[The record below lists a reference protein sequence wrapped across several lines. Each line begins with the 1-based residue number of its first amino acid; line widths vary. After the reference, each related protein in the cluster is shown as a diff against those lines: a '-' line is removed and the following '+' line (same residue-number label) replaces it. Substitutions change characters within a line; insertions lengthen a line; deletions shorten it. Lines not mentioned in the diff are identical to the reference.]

1 MSRLKTFSALL
12 AVAVIATS
20 AFSANSLSTGG
31 HNGVIRSQAADVLGI
46 GTFNLGGAFHF
57 GQEYKYVHSTR
68 PDLDR
73 DGSPRMASGVVNMGI
88 GIAPVLDLAVNIP
101 VYWDNPQFSGVDH
114 PVGFGDLEVSLKLAG
129 FALKNDDDPITGA
142 YYLAL
147 QFPTGSD
154 EGVFPRHAYYG
165 REGNWTS
172 GNVLF
177 HPMLI
182 STIHFDRFGKKLP
195 LTLNLN
201 IGGVFNAPNDNNAVT
216 SSVSLNI
223 KANEVLSFFVEAS
236 AEERFKTVRAKHFFG
251 DLINDPIFITPGLS
265 LTIPNSGLTMTL
277 AGDVGV
283 SESDKQ
289 FAQKSSFEDKNGSS
303 LHQANMLYNAIF
315 ALNWQ
320 IKGKQDKDGD
330 GVMDKNDKCPD
341 QAEDKDG
348 FEDED
353 GCPDTDNDKDGI
365 ADSNDKCPTEAGVAE
380 NNGCP
385 DVDTDK
391 DGIVDRLD
399 KCPKDAGIEVNN
411 GCPDVDSDKDGI
423 VDRLDKCANVAGIAE
438 NDGCPDIDTDK
449 DGVVDRLD
457 KCPGELEDKDGFKD
471 EDGCADLDND
481 GDGIPDVNDKCPNNP
496 GTIKTEGCP
505 KSKELRGA
513 LVLKGVNFGSGKS
526 TLLTS
531 SYAALDQIAESL
543 REWPE
548 VRVEIQ
554 GHTDNTGDD
563 AMNMELSRQRAETVR
578 QYLVN
583 KGIDSN
589 RLTSNGYG
597 EEKPVADNKTAAG
610 RAKNRRVELNRIN

>member
-1 MSRLKTFSALL
+1 L
-12 AVAVIATS
+12 
-20 AFSANSLSTGG
+20 
-31 HNGVIRSQAADVLGI
+31 
-46 GTFNLGGAFHF
+46 
-57 GQEYKYVHSTR
+57 
-68 PDLDR
+68 
-73 DGSPRMASGVVNMGI
+73 
-88 GIAPVLDLAVNIP
+88 
-101 VYWDNPQFSGVDH
+101 
-114 PVGFGDLEVSLKLAG
+114 
-129 FALKNDDDPITGA
+129 
-142 YYLAL
+142 
-147 QFPTGSD
+147 
-154 EGVFPRHAYYG
+154 
-165 REGNWTS
+165 
-172 GNVLF
+172 
-177 HPMLI
+177 
-182 STIHFDRFGKKLP
+182 
-195 LTLNLN
+195 
-201 IGGVFNAPNDNNAVT
+201 
-216 SSVSLNI
+216 
-223 KANEVLSFFVEAS
+223 
-236 AEERFKTVRAKHFFG
+236 
-251 DLINDPIFITPGLS
+251 
-265 LTIPNSGLTMTL
+265 
-277 AGDVGV
+277 
-283 SESDKQ
+283 
-289 FAQKSSFEDKNGSS
+289 
-303 LHQANMLYNAIF
+303 
-315 ALNWQ
+315 
-320 IKGKQDKDGD
+320 DKD
-330 GVMDKNDKCPD
+330 DKCSLE
-341 QAEDKDG
+341 AEDKDG

-353 GCPDTDNDKDGI
+353 GCPDPDNDKDGI
-365 ADSNDKCPTEAGVAE
+365 PDSNDKCPTEAGVAE
-380 NNGCP
+380 NDGCP

-423 VDRLDKCANVAGIAE
+423 VDRLDKCSNVAGIAE

-578 QYLVN
+578 QYLIN
-583 KGIDSN
+583 KGIDSD
-589 RLTSNGYG
+589 RLTANGYG
-597 EEKPVADNKTAAG
+597 EDKPIADNKTAAG
-610 RAKNRRVELNRIN
+610 RAKNRRVEINRIN